1 VYRLF
6 SGVGFCR
13 LIVHSVIWPVCHSRP
28 FTHMVYFHP
37 VVCWSFSGIGIVV
50 VCCVVFPL

>member
-1 VYRLF
+1 MYRLF